1 VITNFD
7 FPSFSSVSL
16 DNFFKLT
23 RINDNSPS
31 VLGTSVLLTSA
42 KVAAGGALWTRGR
55 QSVGNGFDTTFKFR
69 FTGKGPP
76 GGLED
81 GGDGIVF
88 VIHNDSRGMD
98 AIGELGCSLG
108 YGGTTNAMKLVVAVE
123 IDTYQNA
130 PNEPMPCSIGDPS
143 TQSISIQ
150 SSQWVDGKYIGSPN
164 LVYNASMGLPI
175 SGVNRN
181 FDDGNAYQIRIIY
194 VAPTRRETNNS
205 DLLSICPLNGL
216 SLSGENGMLCIFL
229 KRFDEINY
237 SLILQRQIK
246 DLYGLTDLNGRA
258 YVGFTAS
265 TGTTYQNQLIESW
278 KFTSIPIYRD
288 TVGVYRPSEGRF
300 YLYPNNSSAGNA
312 VSFNFGNPI
321 PPGTVG
327 CFGDTNGPYWPLAGD
342 WDGDGLDSIGLYNCS
357 TGFFYLRNSN
367 TTGEADH
374 TFLFGIPGDLPIG
387 GRWQNEAVTDGIGV
401 FRWSNGLVF
410 LRNTPN
416 SGASDFSLVFG
427 NPGDLPIAGNWD
439 GINSDSIGIYRPGQL
454 VSPADEPSTTNFN
467 WSLTDSLSGG
477 VSTPVAFGSPGGLPI
492 AGDWTTRYQSGIGLY
507 NPSTGYV
514 ELKNDPSYSSG
525 ANIAYALGV
534 GGDRPVAGRW
544 SNAPFLPIT
553 TCPWNGSPSYTQG
566 TLTTC
571 TYTYNRNDAFNY
583 ATKWS
588 QKANPIFCRYTYPGI
603 GPPCFSNPTPPGKID
618 PPTNCTNFTSQVLL
632 AGGLPMTDSNE
643 AYSVWRAFADGL
655 NRVVG
660 KGETWNGA
668 YYNGYPK
675 YIATSIPGATLSAD
689 SIVMSTQI
697 PGIYTYPDYGTSAL
711 TAQPTLVSVCNS
723 LWNSYNIQRGDL
735 IYLDI
740 TTVNDPRGRAHM
752 VLVAGWGPFISEW
765 SQLNTP
771 ALYTTRPEAVNA
783 NVQSPVIYIIDHGP
797 GGEYNSGGTGP
808 YAQPRPYY
816 TLWWRVIQSDD
827 KSALSNIGFRVI
839 HLPNTVIIPVN
850 KTPIPTRFYYPVTP
864 PFQKTQLYLGITLT
878 PKQ

>member
-1 VITNFD
+1 
-7 FPSFSSVSL
+7 
-16 DNFFKLT
+16 
-23 RINDNSPS
+23 
-31 VLGTSVLLTSA
+31 
-42 KVAAGGALWTRGR
+42 
-55 QSVGNGFDTTFKFR
+55 
-69 FTGKGPP
+69 
-76 GGLED
+76 
-81 GGDGIVF
+81 
-88 VIHNDSRGMD
+88 
-98 AIGELGCSLG
+98 
-108 YGGTTNAMKLVVAVE
+108 
-123 IDTYQNA
+123 
-130 PNEPMPCSIGDPS
+130 
-143 TQSISIQ
+143 
-150 SSQWVDGKYIGSPN
+150 
-164 LVYNASMGLPI
+164 
-175 SGVNRN
+175 
-181 FDDGNAYQIRIIY
+181 
-194 VAPTRRETNNS
+194 
-205 DLLSICPLNGL
+205 
-216 SLSGENGMLCIFL
+216 
-229 KRFDEINY
+229 
-237 SLILQRQIK
+237 
-246 DLYGLTDLNGRA
+246 
-258 YVGFTAS
+258 
-265 TGTTYQNQLIESW
+265 
-278 KFTSIPIYRD
+278 
-288 TVGVYRPSEGRF
+288 
-300 YLYPNNSSAGNA
+300 